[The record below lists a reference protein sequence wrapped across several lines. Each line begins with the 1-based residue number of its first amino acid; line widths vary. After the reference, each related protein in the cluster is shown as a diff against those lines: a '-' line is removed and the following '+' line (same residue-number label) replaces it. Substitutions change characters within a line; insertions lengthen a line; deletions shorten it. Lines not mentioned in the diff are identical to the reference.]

1 MILMCQEHLSPHLT
15 LLYDHLPSSLPPLA
29 FSPTC
34 ITPHFP
40 SPDPPRRISQV
51 SQATITTTLTCLSS
65 HPSPSTRQD
74 DFFILQEDAA
84 DSFLESVFKT
94 EFVSL
99 LSKRF
104 EEAARRALP
113 LTFSDTYAPRH
124 RPRAGLGTAPPLPA
138 RGRGPLGEW
147 ASPQLPPLPQTTV
160 PSEEGGL
167 GRRWHPQRH
176 FLPWLRRGGGAQ
188 GQWPVP
194 HSQRGR
200 RAAQELQ

>member
-15 LLYDHLPSSLPPLA
+15 LLYDHLPQLLAPSL
-29 FSPTC
+29 

-40 SPDPPRRISQV
+40 SPDPPRRISHV
-51 SQATITTTLTCLSS
+51 SPATLTCLSS
-65 HPSPSTRQD
+65 YPSPSTRQD

-84 DSFLESVFKT
+84 DSFLESIFKT

-124 RPRAGLGTAPPLPA
+124 RPRAGLGTAPPLAP
-138 RGRGPLGEW
+138 RGPGPLGEW
-147 ASPQLPPLPQTTV
+147 ASPQLPPLPTDYS
-160 PSEEGGL
+160 SE
-167 GRRWHPQRH
+167 
-176 FLPWLRRGGGAQ
+176 
-188 GQWPVP
+188 
-194 HSQRGR
+194 
-200 RAAQELQ
+200 